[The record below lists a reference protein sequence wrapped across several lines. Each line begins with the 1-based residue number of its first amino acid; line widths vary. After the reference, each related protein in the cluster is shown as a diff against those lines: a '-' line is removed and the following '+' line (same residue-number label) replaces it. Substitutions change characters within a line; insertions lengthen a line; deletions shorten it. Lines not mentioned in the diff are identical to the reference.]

1 MFIDSLPMFY
11 ICSKNVLIRAGMIAA
26 CEYQWPAN
34 LPVLLDFPFVGYL
47 REEARYND
55 FFNTN
60 GRRKL
65 NDLKSRVWLLFVMA
79 SHVHVTTSRIKK
91 MLCQQ
96 GFLPE

>member
-1 MFIDSLPMFY
+1 M
-11 ICSKNVLIRAGMIAA
+11 LIRAGMIAA

-65 NDLKSRVWLLFVMA
+65 NDLKSRV
-79 SHVHVTTSRIKK
+79 
-91 MLCQQ
+91 
-96 GFLPE
+96 

>member
-1 MFIDSLPMFY
+1 MTHSKDNCGLKRELSLITDLDTCSLIVCQCFIYD

-60 GRRKL
+60 GR
-65 NDLKSRVWLLFVMA
+65 
-79 SHVHVTTSRIKK
+79 
-91 MLCQQ
+91 
-96 GFLPE
+96 

>member
-1 MFIDSLPMFY
+1 MTHSKDNCGLKIIINYRSGYMFIDSLPMFY

-60 GRRKL
+60 VRRKL
-65 NDLKSRVWLLFVMA
+65 NDLKSRV
-79 SHVHVTTSRIKK
+79 
-91 MLCQQ
+91 
-96 GFLPE
+96 